1 MIIPQNKDQDQ
12 IRENSRNYSVPASG
26 IFSSRLNVEGSSMNI
41 NLEENIES
49 SIVQVYAKKANLKRR
64 KINVFKKDNFL
75 QD

>member
-1 MIIPQNKDQDQ
+1 VIIPQNKDQDQ